1 MPGLV
6 SALAG
11 PSQISKRGSWK
22 PCMVLGA
29 KPQTAQGPLP
39 QAQPVQVGVLGRAW
53 GFPELTMEDLTFLYW
68 PNAVRTHTGWA
79 AQGGLVGST
88 LSFAFV
94 VGLRMHLTEGS
105 QPSQNQGLNL
115 GRTPPDMS
123 AAVPHQILVHLH
135 QASIA
140 LPSKPT
146 CLGKI
151 VPEEAPTCTLSCLRR
166 HGFYHFL

>member
-22 PCMVLGA
+22 PCVVLGA

-79 AQGGLVGST
+79 AQGGLQAQLKPGIC
-88 LSFAFV
+88 LSHFISAF
-94 VGLRMHLTEGS
+94 
-105 QPSQNQGLNL
+105 
-115 GRTPPDMS
+115 
-123 AAVPHQILVHLH
+123 
-135 QASIA
+135 
-140 LPSKPT
+140 LPS
-146 CLGKI
+146 LWF
-151 VPEEAPTCTLSCLRR
+151 LSRLAFPSRWQK
-166 HGFYHFL
+166 